1 MSSSLLAIA
10 RETPR
15 KKSKSAQD
23 WTKMPAEICNL
34 VRILKRAPDPASFA
48 ARDPPEVL

>member
-15 KKSKSAQD
+15 EKVKER
-23 WTKMPAEICNL
+23 TGLEKMPAEISNL

-48 ARDPPEVL
+48 AIDPLEML